1 MSEEL
6 FDLRLKLTEE
16 SIDKYGSYLLDY
28 AQSLCQGYPMDAES
42 LYDEFWIHV
51 LNKFKEEDILHVG
64 FLRRKLYQRFVD
76 AWRKMKRNPV
86 IATDTLPD
94 VEYEESQQADVSSL
108 EVKKSFFADHPVN
121 LTDLQKEALFLW
133 AYEELTYEEIAERL
147 GRPRSTIGGW
157 VKLGRQAVIDHI
169 ENQ

>member
-1 MSEEL
+1 
-6 FDLRLKLTEE
+6 
-16 SIDKYGSYLLDY
+16 
-28 AQSLCQGYPMDAES
+28 MDAES
-42 LYDEFWIHV
+42 LYEEFWIHV

-86 IATDTLPD
+86 IATETLPE
-94 VEYEESQQADVSSL
+94 VQYEEPQRAETSSG
-108 EVKKSFFADHPVN
+108 EIKEAFFADHPVD
-121 LTDLQKEALFLW
+121 LTDIQKEALFLW

-147 GRPRSTIGGW
+147 GKPRSTIGGW
-157 VKLGRQAVIDHI
+157 VKLGRQTVIDHI